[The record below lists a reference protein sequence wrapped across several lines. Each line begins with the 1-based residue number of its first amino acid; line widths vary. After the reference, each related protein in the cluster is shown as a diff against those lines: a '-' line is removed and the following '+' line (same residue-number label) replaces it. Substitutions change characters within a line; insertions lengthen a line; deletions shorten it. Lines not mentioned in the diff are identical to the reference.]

1 MSFEYIIK
9 FVIGASPRSPEVL
22 APGYYWTAINIFN
35 ASACTDATMT
45 WKAARALPGLV
56 AGPSSPWSHATLARG
71 RGFEIDNAD
80 IDRALILGGDER
92 KPIDHPLGRIRHGKG
107 FVVIRSELALDIV
120 AVYTASEGREQAP
133 AIHTERV
140 VGRVVE
146 RKACGTLEVNCDTNS
161 SWILVS
167 SPNDTISSTAMPSV
181 HLAVDDRDGA
191 RRRLGTFSSSA
202 AWAAPV
208 GGAQWIGSGPH
219 AAQGTFVYER
229 SFVID
234 CDDVYAIT
242 GSLTARSDNASRY
255 LLNGVEFASI
265 GMNFSPSVPAATLPL
280 PPASLLRLGVNT
292 LRVEVYNDGGPVG
305 LMIDGEL
312 AIARATCGRFKS
324 EPVPVDP
331 KDPTTM
337 DPTTMEGVELVEVK
351 R

>member
-92 KPIDHPLGRIRHGKG
+92 KSIDHPLGRILHGKG

-167 SPNDTISSTAMPSV
+167 SPNGPFPSTAVPYAHS
-181 HLAVDDRDGA
+181 
-191 RRRLGTFSSSA
+191 

-208 GGAQWIGSGPH
+208 GGAQWIGSGPF
-219 AAQGTFVYER
+219 AAQGNFVYER

-242 GSLTARSDNASRY
+242 GSLAARSDNASRY
-255 LLNGVEFASI
+255 LLNGVEFANI
-265 GMNFSPSVPAATLPL
+265 AMNFSPSVSAATLPL